1 MKVQVDILLLTFI
14 KNRTLKMIMFHLFQ
28 FLWSQILKNVN
39 YNVLITSNSSS
50 NSLAEFISGILGYKT
65 VRFELT
71 EIEAI
76 NGKAVR
82 VNVNDN
88 EKVLVVTIPRGVQ
101 RNQSFYLFYLID
113 DDDKNSA
120 NFKI

>member
-39 YNVLITSNSSS
+39 YNVLINSNLSS

-76 NGKAVR
+76 KGKAVR

-88 EKVLVVTIPRGVQ
+88 EKVLVVNIPRGVQ